1 MPSDLLTNS
10 LHLKRNVQNILDLP
24 GSASLHGYFRQ
35 PVLKFYFQYIH
46 CCNFLE
52 YKYKGCCY
60 FCCCCRPGK
69 PGTTATGRGVL
80 SLSGLSHG
88 VVRVD
93 KEGSLTSLTLQDCGT
108 VLPGGMLDCSHV
120 VMFDPCLLCKPVWK
134 MGICWA
140 FLSHPL
146 KDC

>member
-1 MPSDLLTNS
+1 MTQ
-10 LHLKRNVQNILDLP
+10 RNVWNILDLP
-24 GSASLHGYFRQ
+24 ACLALLALIVISDSQHS
-35 PVLKFYFQYIH
+35 FYFQYIH

-52 YKYKGCCY
+52 STNIKVVVF
-60 FCCCCRPGK
+60 FCCFRPGK

-120 VMFDPCLLCKPVWK
+120 VVSEPCVLCKPIWK
-134 MGICWA
+134 MGICWS
-140 FLSHPL
+140 FLSHLL

>member
-1 MPSDLLTNS
+1 MLLQFT
-10 LHLKRNVQNILDLP
+10 
-24 GSASLHGYFRQ
+24 YT
-35 PVLKFYFQYIH
+35 
-46 CCNFLE
+46 NFLE
-52 YKYKGCCY
+52 STNIKVVVVVC
-60 FCCCCRPGK
+60 FCCCRPGK

-108 VLPGGMLDCSHV
+108 VLPGGMFSCAHV
-120 VMFDPCLLCKPVWK
+120 VMFDPCVLRKPIWK
-134 MGICWA
+134 MGICSS
-140 FLSHPL
+140 FLSHLL